1 MYNIIQALKYYMK
14 KCKMISLDTSSVAS
28 GWAYF
33 ENGILKE
40 HGVIYK
46 DKTLDKEDNLYYM
59 CRNLIELL
67 KYFKPHIIVIEMTVV
82 ERNAQ
87 VQRLLSEI
95 VGVVRCYAIM
105 HKDVDFVRKRPTEWR
120 KLTKDEYYPE
130 KGKKVD
136 LKKWSV
142 EKVKRDYGIECDDNE
157 ADAILIGQARINE
170 FSNL

>member
-1 MYNIIQALKYYMK
+1 MLFR
-14 KCKMISLDTSSVAS
+14 S
-28 GWAYF
+28 
-33 ENGILKE
+33 
-40 HGVIYK
+40 
-46 DKTLDKEDNLYYM
+46 
-59 CRNLIELL
+59 
-67 KYFKPHIIVIEMTVV
+67 MTVV

-136 LKKWSV
+136 FKKWSV